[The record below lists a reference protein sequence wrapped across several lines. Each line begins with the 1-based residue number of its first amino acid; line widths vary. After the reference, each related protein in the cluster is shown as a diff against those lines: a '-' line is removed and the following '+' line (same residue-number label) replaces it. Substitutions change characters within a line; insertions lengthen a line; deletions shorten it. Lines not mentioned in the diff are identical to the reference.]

1 MRPRTFSAP
10 LLALLLLAAACSSDA
25 ESSESS
31 SVDPGSSDSG
41 SSVPVSSAPA
51 SSADDAATSED
62 PVTFRLARHG
72 RNDVRFDNYVSGGTA
87 LLELSAVDVD
97 PESQAFSVD
106 GTPLDTVAKGT
117 NTFLVAG
124 LPDGEVT
131 ITADGFE
138 TATDPVQVTN
148 YPITGPVFSGPHQ
161 QPLFCTYEEFGLV
174 GTGDD
179 NCSAETSIA
188 WGYIDDDGGFVEAAE
203 APGGATLIR
212 FEQGTIN
219 RGVYQV
225 AVADPS
231 GGAEPIDVGKHL
243 IYRFGGGCGT
253 GHTQGRPLGAAVLD
267 AESLDA
273 GYIVATSTFNTLQT
287 HCNDV
292 LSAETLMMVQEHIDE
307 QLGPIGLTVGRGGS
321 GGAIQQYAI
330 AQNYPG
336 LLDALNTSASFPDSA
351 SIAGGV
357 TDCGLL
363 LDYWDTDEGA
373 GFSEEART
381 AVQGHGTTQFCAAWK
396 QTFLGNVDPSSG
408 CDGVVPEAELYV
420 PETRPDGIRCT
431 LQDSASNLFG
441 LDESGFGR
449 RALDNVGIQY
459 GLEALHDGLLTVD
472 QFLDLNAAIGG
483 YDIDGNITDIRTAA
497 DPELVESVYAT
508 GRVIA
513 GDSALVDIP
522 IIDIDLYS
530 DLTFDIHDRF
540 RSFSIR
546 ARLTGDETV
555 GSPNRVIW
563 SRPGAGLVEAI
574 GGDGGGEDVDIWS
587 GSEIADA
594 LIEWAETGQRPVGVA
609 DDCVIDG
616 ERIVGDDVFLEGQPC
631 AEAYT
636 YFGDP
641 RTAAGAPIQNDV
653 IKCTTVA
660 ADPSSYGVDF
670 TDEQAERLKLVFAD
684 GVCDF
689 TQPGVGQVTLSGT
702 WLEY

>member
-1 MRPRTFSAP
+1 MAT
-10 LLALLLLAAACSSDA
+10 
-25 ESSESS
+25 
-31 SVDPGSSDSG
+31 
-41 SSVPVSSAPA
+41 
-51 SSADDAATSED
+51 DAATSEAE

-72 RNDVRFDNYVSGGTA
+72 RNDVRVDNYVSGGTA
-87 LLELSAVDVD
+87 LLEFAAIDAD
-97 PESQAFSVD
+97 PESQVFSVD
-106 GTPLDTVAKGT
+106 GTALDTVAKGA
-117 NTFLVAG
+117 NTFLVSG

-131 ITADGFE
+131 ITADGYE
-138 TATDPVQVTN
+138 DAADAVEVTN

-174 GTGDD
+174 GSGDD

-188 WGYIDDDGGFVEAAE
+188 WGYIDDEGGFVEADE
-203 APGGATLIR
+203 APNGATLIR

-231 GGAEPIDVGKHL
+231 GGAEPIAAGKHL
-243 IYRFGGGCGT
+243 AYRFGGGCGT

-287 HCNDV
+287 SCNDV

-336 LLDALNTSASFPDSA
+336 LLDALNTSVSFPDSA

-363 LDYWDTDEGA
+363 LNFWETDEGA
-373 GFSEEART
+373 GFGEEART
-381 AVQGHGTTQFCAAWK
+381 AIQGHGTTQFCTAWK
-396 QTFLGNVDPSSG
+396 QTFLGNVDPASG
-408 CDGVVPEAELYV
+408 CDGVVPEEELYV

-441 LDESGFGR
+441 VDESGFGR
-449 RALDNVGIQY
+449 RALDNVGVQY
-459 GLEALHDGLLTVD
+459 GLHALDDGLITVD
-472 QFLDLNAAIGG
+472 QFLDMNAALGG
-483 YDIDGNITDIRTAA
+483 YDLDGNIGDTRTAA
-497 DPELVESVYAT
+497 DPELVELAYAT

-513 GDSALVDIP
+513 GDSAVADVP

-530 DLTFDIHDRF
+530 DLSFDIHDRF
-540 RSFSIR
+540 RSFTIR

-574 GGDGGGEDVDIWS
+574 GGNGAGEDVAIWS
-587 GSEIADA
+587 GPEILDA
-594 LIEWAETGQRPVGVA
+594 LVAWAETGVRPEGVA

-616 ERIVGDDVFLEGQPC
+616 DRIFGDDVFDQGQPC
-631 AEAYT
+631 AEAYP

-660 ADPSSYGVDF
+660 ADPLSYAVEF
-670 TDEQAERLKLVFAD
+670 TDQQAERLMLVFAD

-689 TQPGVGQVTLSGT
+689 TQPGVGQVAVAGT